1 VFEQLDRIE
10 TVTVGT
16 HSAVLDV
23 HAELQRLGGLNL
35 AKVEEVHALLVQVQ
49 EQLSAPKDPRAAV
62 PPVPNPGA
70 RTAEEPLPPPQKP
83 YAPRGDAPTPVP
95 RPKRPYTL
103 HGLLA
108 VGDVAD
114 LHLARARSDFGD
126 AAESAYLLKVSRV
139 PGGHRVL
146 DNERHALTHL
156 LTRAGDT

>member
-1 VFEQLDRIE
+1 EAVFEQLDRIE

-49 EQLSAPKDPRAAV
+49 EQLNAPKDLAAAV

-70 RTAEEPLPPPQKP
+70 RTAERPLPPPETLSDL
-83 YAPRGDAPTPVP
+83 RGDSPITVNS
-95 RPKRPYTL
+95 PKRTYTL

-114 LHLARARSDFGD
+114 LHFARARSDFGD
-126 AAESAYLLKVSRV
+126 AAESSYLLKVSRV
-139 PGGHRVL
+139 PGGHRIL
-146 DNERHALTHL
+146 DNE
-156 LTRAGDT
+156 